1 MKLLTSRC
9 LLTTKSLFAFES
21 ILCLELPHTLFQM
34 KSVPVGRALAFLV
47 LKSCLFPWAK
57 SLSHKSGAGGG
68 DSDHLLLQWH
78 PCFVSSVRWALK
90 PLAFSVYVFQ
100 GGSSA
105 LWTNRGEGHL
115 GTSILSVPHLLLEHL
130 LSEWELGGGREPP
143 ASQLYLS
150 RV

>member
-21 ILCLELPHTLFQM
+21 ILCLAPPHTLFQI

-68 DSDHLLLQWH
+68 DSDQFLLQWH
-78 PCFVSSVRWALK
+78 SVSSVRWGLK

-115 GTSILSVPHLLLEHL
+115 GTSILSVPHLMLEHL

-143 ASQLYLS
+143 ASQPYLS